1 MRYGDSWIESLP
13 SAARFL
19 FDVSV
24 VTHGMPN
31 NGDTS
36 TKSSG
41 SPSAL
46 ADRIHKKQS
55 NWKED
60 MR

>member
-24 VTHGMPN
+24 VTHGMPDYDN
-31 NGDTS
+31 AN
-36 TKSSG
+36 TKGSKSG
-41 SPSAL
+41 SSL
-46 ADRIHKKQS
+46 TSRIHKKQN
-55 NWKED
+55 NWRED